1 MKTLSRPMFRRG
13 GKVSSR
19 NNGIVSGFENGGR
32 VRQNFQEGGPGYVD
46 IINQYYQE
54 PERQKG
60 LSTSDW
66 LRIASAGADIMGAQP
81 TSDRGGV
88 IGALQAASPAL
99 GSLGKDLATSAGAK
113 EAAYQAKRDKYNALR
128 AGTAIQEQQAKDER
142 TFTTSERIAAEE
154 YGQSLQADQIA
165 SAESIN
171 TARIDAENQRL
182 IDTITFETEMANNA
196 ATALTEQGRL
206 DRVSAEKIA
215 EWKRDKPYEFE
226 SKLNAY
232 NEAYANKLLYETQLK
247 DLDPSDPTYQDIN
260 NELQK
265 AIGTISM
272 LQKGSIAS
280 TILTDTIENSVTKET
295 VERWQSVALTIA
307 EEGVANNKYALGSEE
322 YYAAMKSVLDQMVAT
337 WISSITDAV
346 TSVDFSE
353 VGFAQG
359 GRVGLQNGGDPMME
373 QMAGPAATQT
383 VPMNEPKQAAQLT
396 FEELRA
402 RLPQE
407 VTDKVIRLLV
417 QSEEALLDFTRIQV
431 PEDINKFNQKYGT
444 DLTLP
449 TQVA

>member
-13 GKVSSR
+13 GGVSAK

-32 VRQNFQEGGPGYVD
+32 VELQFGGDYDEDTTPYTSTTPTTPTTPAYATDPKRQALMDQYVQD
-46 IINQYYQE
+46 
-54 PERQKG
+54 PVRQKG

-81 TSDRGGV
+81 TSDRGGF
-88 IGALQAASPAL
+88 IGALQAASPSL
-99 GSLGKDLATSAGAK
+99 GSLGKDLATSAAAK
-113 EAAYQAKRDKYNALR
+113 EAAYQAKLDAANRARLGIQLSDIERFEKEKAAALK
-128 AGTAIQEQQAKDER
+128 AAQEE
-142 TFTTSERIAAEE
+142 
-154 YGQSLQADQIA
+154 
-165 SAESIN
+165 
-171 TARIDAENQRL
+171 QRFQ
-182 IDTITFETEMANNA
+182 DTIAYETEMANNA
-196 ATALTEQGRL
+196 ATALAKEGRL
-206 DRVSAEKIA
+206 DRASAELIA
-215 EWKRDKPYEFE
+215 TEKRDQPFEFE
-226 SKLNAY
+226 AKLDAY
-232 NEAYANKLLYETQLK
+232 NEAFANKLLYQNQLK
-247 DLDPSDPTYQDIN
+247 DLDSNDPKYQDIN
-260 NELQK
+260 DRLQK

-280 TILTDTIENSVTKET
+280 SVLISTVENSLTKET
-295 VERWQSVALTIA
+295 VERWQGVALTIA
-307 EEGVANNKYALGSEE
+307 EQGVANNKYALGSEE
-322 YYAAMKSVLDQMVAT
+322 YYAAIKSVYDQMVST
-337 WISSITDAV
+337 WMSGITDAV
-346 TSVDFSE
+346 ISVDFSG
-353 VGFAQG
+353 VGLAQG

>member
-13 GKVSSR
+13 GGVSAK

-32 VRQNFQEGGPGYVD
+32 VELQFGGGSDIRRQLLQFGSPKNQAAEYATDPKRQALMDQYVQD
-46 IINQYYQE
+46 
-54 PERQKG
+54 PVRQKG

-81 TSDRGGV
+81 TSDRGGF
-88 IGALQAASPAL
+88 IGALQAASPSL
-99 GSLGKDLATSAGAK
+99 GGLGKDLATSAAAK
-113 EAAYQAKRDKYNALR
+113 EAAYQAKLDAANRARLGIQLSDIQSFKADAAAKEAAALK
-128 AGTAIQEQQAKDER
+128 AAQEE
-142 TFTTSERIAAEE
+142 
-154 YGQSLQADQIA
+154 
-165 SAESIN
+165 
-171 TARIDAENQRL
+171 QRFQ
-182 IDTITFETEMANNA
+182 DTIAYETEMANNA
-196 ATALTEQGRL
+196 ATALAKEGRL
-206 DRVSAEKIA
+206 DRASAELIA
-215 EWKRDKPYEFE
+215 TEKRDQPFEFE
-226 SKLNAY
+226 AKLDAY
-232 NEAYANKLLYETQLK
+232 NEAFANKLLYQNQLK
-247 DLDPSDPTYQDIN
+247 DLDSNDPKYQDIN
-260 NELQK
+260 DRLQK

-280 TILTDTIENSVTKET
+280 SVLISTVENSLTKET
-295 VERWQSVALTIA
+295 VERWQGVALTIA
-307 EEGVANNKYALGSEE
+307 EQGVANNKYALGSEE
-322 YYAAMKSVLDQMVAT
+322 YYAAIKSVYDQMVST
-337 WISSITDAV
+337 WMSGITDAV
-346 TSVDFSE
+346 ISVDFSG
-353 VGFAQG
+353 VGLAQG

>member
-1 MKTLSRPMFRRG
+1 MKTLSRPMFKRG
-13 GKVSSR
+13 GGVSAK

-32 VRQNFQEGGPGYVD
+32 VELQLGGGSDIRRQLLQFGSPENQAAEYATDPNIQALMDQYVQD
-46 IINQYYQE
+46 
-54 PERQKG
+54 PVRQKG

-81 TSDRGGV
+81 TSDRGGF
-88 IGALQAASPAL
+88 IGALQAASPSL
-99 GSLGKDLATSAGAK
+99 GGLGKDLATSAAAK
-113 EAAYQAKRDKYNALR
+113 EAAYQAKLDAANRARLGIQLSDIQSFKADAATKEAAALKYK
-128 AGTAIQEQQAKDER
+128 Q
-142 TFTTSERIAAEE
+142 
-154 YGQSLQADQIA
+154 
-165 SAESIN
+165 
-171 TARIDAENQRL
+171 ENQRFQ
-182 IDTITFETEMANNA
+182 DTIAYETEMANNA
-196 ATALTEQGRL
+196 ATALAKEGRL
-206 DRVSAEKIA
+206 DRASAELIA
-215 EWKRDKPYEFE
+215 TEKRDQPFEFE
-226 SKLNAY
+226 AKLDAY
-232 NEAYANKLLYETQLK
+232 NEAYANKLLYQNQLK
-247 DLDPSDPTYQDIN
+247 DLDSNDPKYQDIN
-260 NELQK
+260 DRLQK

-280 TILTDTIENSVTKET
+280 SILISTVENSLTKET

-307 EEGVANNKYALGSEE
+307 EQGVANNKYALGSEE
-322 YYAAMKSVLDQMVAT
+322 YYAAIKSVYDQMVST
-337 WISSITDAV
+337 WMSGITDAV
-346 TSVDFSE
+346 ISVDFSG
-353 VGFAQG
+353 VGLAQG

>member
-1 MKTLSRPMFRRG
+1 MFRRG

-19 NNGIVSGFENGGR
+19 NNGIVSGFENGGT
-32 VRQNFQEGGPGYVD
+32 VRQNYQSGSAVD

-99 GSLGKDLATSAGAK
+99 GSLGRDLSTSTGQR

-128 AGTAIQEQQAKDER
+128 AGTAIQEKQAKDER
-142 TFTTSERIAAEE
+142 TFTTSERIAGEE
-154 YGQSLQADQIA
+154 YGKSLQADK
-165 SAESIN
+165 
-171 TARIDAENQRL
+171 IDAENQRL
-182 IDTITFETEMANNA
+182 KDTITFETEMANNA
-196 ATALTEQGRL
+196 ATALAEEGRL

-215 EWKRDKPYEFE
+215 AGKRDQPFEFE
-226 SKLNAY
+226 SKLEAY
-232 NEAYANKLLYETQLK
+232 NEAFANKLLYQNQLK
-247 DLDPSDPTYQDIN
+247 DLDSNDPKYQDIN
-260 NELQK
+260 DQLQK

-280 TILTDTIENSVTKET
+280 SILISTVENSLTKET

-307 EEGVANNKYALGSEE
+307 EQGVANNEYALGSEE
-322 YYAAMKSVLDQMVAT
+322 YYAAIKSVYDQMVST
-337 WISSITDAV
+337 WMSGITDAV
-346 TSVDFSE
+346 ISVDFSE

>member
-13 GKVSSR
+13 GGVSAK

-32 VRQNFQEGGPGYVD
+32 VELQFGGGSDIRRQLLQFGSPKNQAAEYATDPNIQALMDQYVQD
-46 IINQYYQE
+46 
-54 PERQKG
+54 PVRQKG

-81 TSDRGGV
+81 TSDRGGF
-88 IGALQAASPAL
+88 IGALQAASPSL
-99 GSLGKDLATSAGAK
+99 GGLGKDLATSAAAK
-113 EAAYQAKRDKYNALR
+113 EAAYQAKLDAANRARLGIQLSDIERFEKEKAAALK
-128 AGTAIQEQQAKDER
+128 AAQEE
-142 TFTTSERIAAEE
+142 
-154 YGQSLQADQIA
+154 
-165 SAESIN
+165 
-171 TARIDAENQRL
+171 QRFQ
-182 IDTITFETEMANNA
+182 DTIAYETEMANNA
-196 ATALTEQGRL
+196 ATALAKEGRL
-206 DRVSAEKIA
+206 DRASAELIA
-215 EWKRDKPYEFE
+215 TEKRDQPFEFE
-226 SKLNAY
+226 AKLDAY
-232 NEAYANKLLYETQLK
+232 NEAFANKLLYQNQLK
-247 DLDPSDPTYQDIN
+247 DLDSNDPKYQDIN
-260 NELQK
+260 DRLQK

-280 TILTDTIENSVTKET
+280 SVLISTVENSLTKET
-295 VERWQSVALTIA
+295 VERWQGVALTIA
-307 EEGVANNKYALGSEE
+307 EQGVANNKYALGSEE
-322 YYAAMKSVLDQMVAT
+322 YYAAIKSVYDQMVST
-337 WISSITDAV
+337 WMSGITDAV
-346 TSVDFSE
+346 ISVDFSG
-353 VGFAQG
+353 VGLAQG